1 MKFKPT
7 TYLASFAAFVIL
19 FMGLGGY
26 AGYVKIAEH
35 LLVIAYLEALPANAR
50 LQPGPQGN
58 VLCWEDKLP
67 QPQGAFVSFSADNRG
82 LPIAIEYSGEPRL
95 PGQPASRGSL
105 LPMTPSER
113 VEDLR
118 IDEAG
123 RFLFARVRASSSIP
137 SKETT
142 WLHKYD
148 FQRRQWVRC
157 TSVNPNL
164 LPTPFRP

>member
-26 AGYVKIAEH
+26 VGYVKIAEH
-35 LLVIAYLEALPANAR
+35 LLVIAYLDALPVNAR
-50 LQPGPQGN
+50 IQPGPQGN

-67 QPQGAFVSFSADNRG
+67 QAQGAFVSLSADNRG
-82 LPIAIEYSGEPRL
+82 LPIAIQYSDEPRL
-95 PGQPASRGSL
+95 PGQSAPRGTL
-105 LPMTPSER
+105 LPMAANER

-118 IDEAG
+118 ADEAG
-123 RFLFARVRASSSIP
+123 RYLFARVLAASSVP

-142 WLHKYD
+142 WLCKYD
-148 FQRRQWVRC
+148 FRRRRWVRR

>member
-26 AGYVKIAEH
+26 VGYVKIAEH
-35 LLVIAYLEALPANAR
+35 LLVIAYLDALPVNAR
-50 LQPGPQGN
+50 IQPGPQGN

-67 QPQGAFVSFSADNRG
+67 QPQGAFVSVTADNRG
-82 LPIAIEYSGEPRL
+82 LPITIHYSDEARL
-95 PGQPASRGSL
+95 PGQPASREIL
-105 LPMTPSER
+105 LPMAANEHA
-113 VEDLR
+113 EDLR
-118 IDEAG
+118 IDQAG
-123 RFLFARVRASSSIP
+123 RYLFARVLATSNIP

-148 FQRRQWVRC
+148 FQRRRWLRR
-157 TSVNPNL
+157 TSVNPVL